1 MSLMMKVTLCVAPKV
16 WEFTRQLRFK
26 EAETFCSLS
35 KHGSLRSGLTLKGS
49 GAKKTPVCT

>member
-1 MSLMMKVTLCVAPKV
+1 MKVTLCVAPKV

-49 GAKKTPVCT
+49 GAKTTPVCT